1 MADVGDVVIQGGDTI
16 ANHDRI
22 AAAARTVAA
31 RGALLVAFG
40 GDHSI
45 SFPLGC
51 GLEALGPFDVVHVDA
66 HADFLDE
73 LDGARLSGASQLR
86 RLAELPF
93 VDSVSALGLRNVD
106 RSEIDGLRALGGRWA
121 TTRDVVERGPS
132 RVVADTVRAG
142 AALYVTVDLDVLDT
156 SVAPGHSLPE
166 PGGLGYAE
174 LRALLAEIARRGRAV
189 AVDVVELNPARDPS
203 GAHRPRGR
211 VDGRAPPERD
221 PRLSG
226 ASPREQ
232 AARAGDHGRVDHL
245 PVDGDGPA
253 AGGARG
259 LGGVDHAPRPGELV
273 GGRREGVMDDREL
286 AGVDARLRRE
296 AEGLRRDR
304 LGPQRGLVAEREAGT
319 VDRPGSLAAA
329 ASSTRALRAWSSSRP
344 SGPGVTPSSAPRST
358 TPSMTATTRG
368 CAVTSNAARSL
379 AGGLDQCDDRR
390 SAGVERVDRP
400 GKARRA
406 RPSAP
411 RRRRGRGRRARRG
424 RPRRG
429 ACRGR

>member
-1 MADVGDVVIQGGDTI
+1 MTSPIVPAPWTFFGAPAAPDLAALDARVAFLGVPFDAGTPQPGLPTGQRAGPAAVREASREILVPGEGWYDLDAGRQRLAGVAMADVGDVVIQGGDTI

-45 SFPLGC
+45 SFPLGR

-156 SVAPGHSLPE
+156 RSR
-166 PGGLGYAE
+166 
-174 LRALLAEIARRGRAV
+174 RAIRCPSRAGSATRSCARCSPRSPAAAAWSPSTWSSSTRPAIR
-189 AVDVVELNPARDPS
+189 PARPP
-203 GAHRPRGR
+203 AWPRGR
-211 VDGRAPPERD
+211 PC
-221 PRLSG
+221 
-226 ASPREQ
+226 
-232 AARAGDHGRVDHL
+232 
-245 PVDGDGPA
+245 
-253 AGGARG
+253 
-259 LGGVDHAPRPGELV
+259 
-273 GGRREGVMDDREL
+273 
-286 AGVDARLRRE
+286 
-296 AEGLRRDR
+296 
-304 LGPQRGLVAEREAGT
+304 
-319 VDRPGSLAAA
+319 
-329 ASSTRALRAWSSSRP
+329 
-344 SGPGVTPSSAPRST
+344 
-358 TPSMTATTRG
+358 TA
-368 CAVTSNAARSL
+368 
-379 AGGLDQCDDRR
+379 
-390 SAGVERVDRP
+390 
-400 GKARRA
+400 
-406 RPSAP
+406 
-411 RRRRGRGRRARRG
+411 
-424 RPRRG
+424 
-429 ACRGR
+429 